1 MSENLIDVSQDL
13 CSGDIKE
20 KKSEFYIFHCF
31 YFNVAFLTLV
41 SNLWLL
47 LLHVT
52 DSE

>member
-41 SNLWLL
+41 SNL
-47 LLHVT
+47 
-52 DSE
+52 